1 MEFPKYQPKEIVLYQ
16 NGDRFELGEIKR
28 LANKPDEYFIWYHT
42 GDTAACTHARN
53 LHKITNSYAF
63 EIRRKN
69 TEEI

>member
-1 MEFPKYQPKEIVLYQ
+1 MEYQTYKPNEIVLYQ
-16 NGDRFELGEIKR
+16 NGDRFELGVVKR
-28 LANKPDEYFIWYHT
+28 LAYKPDQYFIWYHT

-69 TEEI
+69 WEEI